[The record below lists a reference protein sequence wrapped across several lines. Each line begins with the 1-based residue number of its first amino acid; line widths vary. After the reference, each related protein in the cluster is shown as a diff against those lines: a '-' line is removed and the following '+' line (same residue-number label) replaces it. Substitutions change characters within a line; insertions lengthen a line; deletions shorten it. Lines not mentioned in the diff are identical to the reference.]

1 MVMWRTRKSQYEYIS
16 IVATACFKLLPAH
29 NRKPMALAVE
39 SQDCVQ
45 IVHRHMSHH
54 VTSCCSFA
62 VILLKRS
69 FILRALLWAS
79 TGLLCLS
86 IRICWGVVL
95 GWSWRHKSGRHRK
108 RGHKLWIYLPTM
120 SVFLVCYVSKAGR
133 VKSPEIQAQVFA
145 MLLFVW
151 IIWHIWERFRKY
163 GTSFFAFKPSNWRH
177 SKEGPVAW
185 SILAICWL
193 WLAISVHSRCLE
205 GIAWFSKTS
214 MKGTSFGKTLGN
226 D

>member
-1 MVMWRTRKSQYEYIS
+1 MVMPGTRNSQYEYIS
-16 IVATACFKLLPAH
+16 LKATACFKLLPAH
-29 NRKPMALAVE
+29 NRKPMVLAVE

-45 IVHRHMSHH
+45 IVHWHMSHH
-54 VTSCCSFA
+54 VAPSQWFSWNVLSSWGHCCGHRRACS
-62 VILLKRS
+62 VYRS
-69 FILRALLWAS
+69 GYA
-79 TGLLCLS
+79 
-86 IRICWGVVL
+86 GVVL

-120 SVFLVCYVSKAGR
+120 IAFLACYVSKAGR

-163 GTSFFAFKPSNWRH
+163 GTRFFAFKPGNWRH

-193 WLAISVHSRCLE
+193 WLAIFVHSRCLE
-205 GIAWFSKTS
+205 GIASIACFSKTS
-214 MKGTSFGKTLGN
+214 MKGASFGKTLGN